1 MRVGVGET
9 HDRGGRGAGRDS
21 AGRGRWQEGGV
32 QRDSQTKNWDRL
44 EKESKT
50 VSWKHVEEMRWID
63 RKRERV
69 RVTEKGKGGGRG
81 RERRRERE
89 SKDVEEERWI
99 ASARTRGAVMELAQG
114 GEEESGK
121 QKEGEREKD
130 VWHSGTPRLE
140 QECAARSVRTATRA
154 RDAKGIAAPQ
164 SIAQAPAPSRNRDS
178 WQRTVDLGNTLQY
191 TATLCSTVQ
200 HSAAPLDRDTWS
212 TPEEDAHV
220 VSPCGS

>member
-1 MRVGVGET
+1 MA
-9 HDRGGRGAGRDS
+9 GG
-21 AGRGRWQEGGV
+21 GGF

-44 EKESKT
+44 NRESKT
-50 VSWKHVEEMRWID
+50 VSWKDVEEMRWID

-89 SKDVEEERWI
+89 SKDVEEELWI
-99 ASARTRGAVMELAQG
+99 ASARTRGAVTELAQG

-121 QKEGEREKD
+121 QNEGERAKD

-140 QECAARSVRTATRA
+140 QECAATSAATSVRTATRT